1 MSWFSLE
8 WFYPETLFSFY
19 WANGYLL
26 WLLGLVPFFFFLKWV
41 FSSHRKQTLLL
52 SVQDLGKSRGL
63 LVRLRFLVPL
73 FFMSGVACLVLALAR
88 PQLPVS
94 GSENFTE
101 GVDIAIAVDISDS
114 MLADDLEP
122 NRLEA
127 AKNMGRSFI
136 EGRVNDRIALV
147 AFAGET
153 VTLSPLTTDYE
164 ALKDY
169 LADLSTD
176 LIRTSGTAIGMAL
189 SSCVNKLRD
198 VSGKSKVAIIIS
210 DGDNT
215 AGAIPPETA
224 LELARSFG
232 VRVYTIAI
240 GKPGNQEVVDEK
252 TLRMLAG
259 GPEGRFFQATD
270 NTALTRIFEQIDHLE
285 KNLAESSRVYDMT
298 DYYYQ
303 YLNWAILF
311 FLISL
316 FLRFTLLGNLLED

>member
-1 MSWFSLE
+1 MSWFSPY
-8 WFYPETLFSFY
+8 WFYFKTLFSFH

-26 WLLGLVPFFFFLKWV
+26 WLLGLIPFFFFLKWV
-41 FSSHRKQTLLL
+41 FSSHRKQALLL
-52 SVQDLGKSRGL
+52 SVEKRPGGSL
-63 LVRLRFLVPL
+63 LVRLRFLIPF
-73 FFMSGVACLVLALAR
+73 FFMLGVLCLVLAMAR
-88 PQLPVS
+88 PQLPGS

-114 MLADDLEP
+114 MLADDLHP

-153 VTLSPLTTDYE
+153 VTLSPLTTDYSS
-164 ALKDY
+164 LKDY
-169 LADLSTD
+169 LSGLGTG

-189 SSCVNKLRD
+189 ASCVNKLRD
-198 VSGKSKVAIIIS
+198 VQGKSKVAIIIS

-240 GKPGNQEVVDEK
+240 GKPGTQEAVDEK

-259 GPEGRFFQATD
+259 GPEGRFFRATD
-270 NTALTRIFEQIDHLE
+270 NTALARIFDQIDLLE
-285 KNLAESSRVYDMT
+285 KSLAESSRVYEMV

-311 FLISL
+311 FLVSL
-316 FLRFTLLGNLLED
+316 FLRFTFLGNLLED

>member
-1 MSWFSLE
+1 
-8 WFYPETLFSFY
+8 
-19 WANGYLL
+19 
-26 WLLGLVPFFFFLKWV
+26 
-41 FSSHRKQTLLL
+41 
-52 SVQDLGKSRGL
+52 
-63 LVRLRFLVPL
+63 
-73 FFMSGVACLVLALAR
+73 
-88 PQLPVS
+88 
-94 GSENFTE
+94 
-101 GVDIAIAVDISDS
+101 VDISES
-114 MLADDLEP
+114 MLAEDLKP

-127 AKNMGRSFI
+127 AKAIGRSFI

-153 VTLSPLTTDYE
+153 ITLSPLTTDYIS
-164 ALKDY
+164 LKDY
-169 LADLSTD
+169 LADLRTS
-176 LIRTSGTAIGMAL
+176 LIKTSGTAIGVAL
-189 SSCVNKLRD
+189 ASCVNKLRD
-198 VSGKSKVAIIIS
+198 VQGKSKVAIIIS
-210 DGDNT
+210 DGDNS

-240 GKPGNQEVVDEK
+240 GKPGSEEVVDEK

-270 NTALTRIFEQIDHLE
+270 NTALSRIFDQIDHLE
-285 KNLAESSRVYDMT
+285 KSLAESSRVYDMT

-316 FLRFTLLGNLLED
+316 FLRFTFLGNLLED